1 MALGWLLGTGRMQ
14 HHVHLGIS
22 PPRGP
27 APGIWGWHLRIWHLE
42 DVEMM

>member
-22 PPRGP
+22 PPGDRLLVFGD
-27 APGIWGWHLRIWHLE
+27 GIYVYGTLRTWR
-42 DVEMM
+42 